1 MIMKNIFLLTTAL
14 LIQPGCSSD
23 NQKTETGLKVIDVAG
38 GVGKSRQVNLSE
50 IADTIEY
57 IPLETTQESFLSP
70 PQFDRIF
77 YENDIVYF
85 PQKTD
90 IIKLFNSKGEYL
102 STFNR
107 LGRGPQEYETIGK
120 PQIDNASGK
129 IIINS
134 FDKIVEYSLNG
145 EFIRNISFPAQNE
158 IDKFMFRSYCL
169 KLGNFYFFPCEI
181 SYNPTYSVIITDSS
195 SNVIMKL
202 KYPQEEVDFV
212 KTQNRLFSFQ
222 DPYIYLHKERLRL
235 INGNNKYVLSID
247 KDLSIDTAFIINY
260 GKYNAANDASGMKCL
275 PDSRYLWR
283 KSFVF
288 ESDNYLFMH
297 FHVGALSNKPYKML
311 NPSGQEWINNISCAF
326 FDKRTGEFTFL
337 DQPEIYQIGFVD
349 DLEGG
354 PAIWPKYVSEDNYM
368 ISFIPAEE
376 FIAYSESHKVSE
388 KFKTIAA
395 GLKETDNY
403 VFVRVKLK

>member
-1 MIMKNIFLLTTAL
+1 MKHIIKLIVVFCLSFTA
-14 LIQPGCSSD
+14 C
-23 NQKTETGLKVIDVAG
+23 KETSQTDSKDLRMIDVAG
-38 GVGKSRQVNLSE
+38 GVGKSRQVYLSE

-57 IPLETTQESFLSP
+57 IPLETTPESLLSP

-90 IIKLFNSKGEYL
+90 IIKIFNSKGEYI

-134 FDKIVEYSLNG
+134 YDKIVEYSLNG
-145 EFIRNISFPAQNE
+145 EFIRNISFPVQNE
-158 IDKFMFRSYCL
+158 IDKIYFRSYCL
-169 KLGNFYFFPCEI
+169 KLGDFYFYPCEI

-212 KTQNRLFSFQ
+212 KIQNRLFSFQ

-311 NPSGQEWINNISCAF
+311 NPSGKEWINNVSCAF

-337 DQPEIYQIGFVD
+337 DQPEKYRLGFIED
-349 DLEGG
+349 MEGG
-354 PAIWPKYVSEDNYM
+354 PSIWPKYVSVDNYL

-376 FIAYSESHKVSE
+376 FIAYAESHKVSE